1 MDKNPKRN
9 IPNKL
14 NFYNKNDIENNL
26 TKIGEKDLNY
36 KIKNEEKNNIKLKGY
51 KLKDIIKNEK
61 SKEKNKIKKLNLS
74 YTNFTFLLK
83 LLFLII
89 SISLTEEK
97 KLILRKLNHYETEIT
112 ITTNVGGEQYILYNN
127 FYASPYEVIVNGIP
141 QTEAKKKYNFESQD
155 NNITLKFDTQLN
167 NCELMFYNLKSI
179 TRIDLSQFDF
189 SEVTTMKYMFKD
201 CINLESVNFTNI
213 KTSSVGNMEG
223 IFYGCQKLLS
233 LDLNEFN
240 TSSVI
245 SMNNMF
251 YDCNSLKS
259 LDISNFQTSTV
270 KSMESMF
277 RNCKTLTSLDLS
289 KLDTSNV
296 LSMKAMFAYCENL
309 KDLNIVGFE
318 TCKTTV
324 MKYMFAGCTKITSL
338 DLSGFNTQSVEEMEY
353 MFSDCQSLK
362 ILKLDN
368 FDGSSILY
376 MHNMFSGCK
385 ELEYL
390 NLTNFKTNTVQ
401 NMEYMFS
408 GCEKLKEL
416 NLSNFETINV
426 TSMQYMFN
434 NCKQLKTL
442 DISNFET
449 SLVTNMEYMF
459 HGCENLL
466 SLDISNFN
474 LSSSSRI
481 DNMMSNLKS
490 LIYLNLH
497 SIIIGDKTKNTTDCL
512 KGISSNLKYCV
523 RDELS
528 TLLFSFFNSSS
539 QCEDICFE
547 NNAKILDGGNQ
558 ECILNCKNSTD
569 KNYEYNK
576 VCYRNCPANTHK
588 SANNE
593 FLCERDLQCRN
604 YYNLDKSQCFDEIE
618 EGYYLKDIIQK
629 KLDKCHADCKTC
641 NKKETLDNT
650 NCNSCNSGKY
660 LNFGNC
666 VTTCNYGNDTDEFG
680 NNICKCNPKCK
691 ECSKESVKFDLCITC
706 NDGYYK
712 KIDDY
717 QWFAFVN
724 CYKNLEGYYLDNQ
737 IFRPCYGS
745 CKTCDGEGN
754 EENNNCNECKDGFE
768 FKSDSGNNNCIKQTD
783 YVQESDSTNER
794 ETDKLTE
801 PETDNVEQSEIQR
814 ESDRNTDNEIVITV
828 PKINE
833 TELIMNCG
841 AEDLFIG
848 KSCGTEISSPTNK
861 DQLINNI
868 QNDIMNRKIDSL
880 LDNITKTKEDL
891 VVQEK
896 DTIYQITTTENQ
908 NTNEY
913 KNISTVNLGDCEDRL
928 KDIYKIDKSLP
939 LIIFKID
946 YYSPGLLI
954 PVIGYEIFHPVN
966 KSKLDLNYCKDILVE
981 LNIPVSIDE
990 DNLFKHDPNSE
1001 YYQDEC
1007 VPSTSENGTDIIL
1020 NDRQNEY
1027 NNNNLSLC
1035 QNNCTFTGY
1044 DPDSKKALCDCE
1056 VKTKINLISEIIDD
1070 KNILSSNFTSN
1081 EGSTSNIVTMK
1092 CVYTLFSK
1100 DGLKSNIGSY
1110 ILLLVITI
1118 FIVSSIL
1125 FYKVGYP
1132 LLENDIKLILLEK
1145 GKSLEKNNDMNIYK
1159 YEQKGGTMKYNK
1171 IKRKKGKKIK
1181 NKKRKRKKPTNIFDA
1196 KYPPK
1201 KNVSEKLKKLNST
1214 KQNESI
1220 QQSKLKLK
1228 DVQVLINLEKRESN
1242 KRKSPKLKS
1251 NRINPEKPNE
1261 IDFTKYNDNELNSMT
1276 YKEALLYDKR
1286 PFSQYYI
1293 YLLKTKQ
1300 LILFAFC
1307 PKKDYNTMIV
1317 KVNIFF
1323 LSFSV
1328 FYAVNAIFFN
1338 ESTIHKIYQDGGS
1351 YDLVYLLP
1359 KILYS
1364 FIISQI
1370 FCTVIRIAFL
1380 SEKNI
1385 MEVKREKDIN
1395 SSKDKADKVKRCI
1408 VIKYIVFYVAGILFL
1423 MLFWY
1428 YLSSF
1433 GAVYQNTQI
1442 FLIKNTLFSFLIS
1455 LIYPFIINI
1464 FPSIFRIASL
1474 RTSNSDKEVLF
1485 KTSRILQYI

>member
-14 NFYNKNDIENNL
+14 NFYNKNHKDIENNL

-74 YTNFTFLLK
+74 YTNVTFLLK
-83 LLFLII
+83 LLFLVI

-223 IFYGCQKLLS
+223 IFYSCQKLLS

-318 TCKTTV
+318 TSKTTV

-946 YYSPGLLI
+946 YYSPDLLI

-1020 NDRQNEY
+1020 NDRQNEF

-1044 DPDSKKALCDCE
+1044 DPDTKKALCDCE
-1056 VKTKINLISEIIDD
+1056 VKTKINLISEIIED

-1081 EGSTSNIVTMK
+1081 DGSSSNVVTMK
-1092 CVYTLFSK
+1092 CVYTLFTK
-1100 DGLKSNIGSY
+1100 DGLKTNIGSY
-1110 ILLLVITI
+1110 ILIFVIVL
-1118 FIVSSIL
+1118 FCVASIL
-1125 FYKVGYP
+1125 FYKVGYVM
-1132 LLENDIKLILLEK
+1132 LENDIKAIIFEK
-1145 GKSLEKNNDMNIYK
+1145 EKENDINGNNNHDIYK
-1159 YEQKGGTMKYNK
+1159 YQQKSSQNK
-1171 IKRKKGKKIK
+1171 KKKKKSKNRNKKKGKLDF
-1181 NKKRKRKKPTNIFDA
+1181 NE
-1196 KYPPK
+1196 PPK
-1201 KNVSEKLKKLNST
+1201 KKTVTKTKSRKMNSS
-1214 KQNESI
+1214 KGNDIFS
-1220 QQSKLKLK
+1220 QSDLKLK
-1228 DVQVLINLEKRESN
+1228 DVKVLFNFQKKKSRKVKISKNNKITVEKPIFINKSKINL
-1242 KRKSPKLKS
+1242 
-1251 NRINPEKPNE
+1251 
-1261 IDFTKYNDNELNSMT
+1261 NDYELNSLS
-1276 YKEALLYDKR
+1276 YQEALKYDKR
-1286 PFSQYYI
+1286 AYSQYYI
-1293 YLLKTKQ
+1293 SLIKTKHP
-1300 LILFAFC
+1300 IIFSFI
-1307 PKKDYNTMIV
+1307 PVKDYNTMIV
-1317 KVNIFF
+1317 KICLFF
-1323 LSFSV
+1323 LSFCIY
-1328 FYAVNAIFFN
+1328 YAVNALFFN
-1338 ESTIHKIYQDGGS
+1338 DSTIHKIYEDGGS
-1351 YDLVYLLP
+1351 YNIVYFLP
-1359 KILYS
+1359 QIIYS
-1364 FIISQI
+1364 FIISHFFSTVLKYI
-1370 FCTVIRIAFL
+1370 FV
-1380 SEKNI
+1380 SERSIVEIKKEPLLEEAKNK
-1385 MEVKREKDIN
+1385 V
-1395 SSKDKADKVKRCI
+1395 DKVKRGLI
-1408 VIKYIVFYVAGILFL
+1408 IKYITFFVTGILFL
-1423 MLFWY
+1423 ILFWY

-1433 GAVYQNTQI
+1433 CAVYKNSQVI
-1442 FLIKNTLFSFLIS
+1442 LIKNTFLSFLVS
-1455 LIYPFIINI
+1455 LLYPFIINI
-1464 FPSIFRIASL
+1464 LPGIFRIPSL
-1474 RTSNSDKEVLF
+1474 GNNNDKELF
-1485 KTSRILQYI
+1485 YKISKFIQLL

>member
-1 MDKNPKRN
+1 MVKNSKKRAFYRDKQLKKAIIYLSPFSK
-9 IPNKL
+9 
-14 NFYNKNDIENNL
+14 NKNYLSKNL
-26 TKIGEKDLNY
+26 LSLIFIL
-36 KIKNEEKNNIKLKGY
+36 LFFP
-51 KLKDIIKNEK
+51 IIL
-61 SKEKNKIKKLNLS
+61 SNKIFQKLRNLDNDS
-74 YTNFTFLLK
+74 EIKIRVKGKGDMNILFNSFTPLPSVIYVDNVENPPSK
-83 LLFLII
+83 
-89 SISLTEEK
+89 SIYKSNE
-97 KLILRKLNHYETEIT
+97 
-112 ITTNVGGEQYILYNN
+112 GE
-127 FYASPYEVIVNGIP
+127 YEVIMKFGTAITSCEKMFSGCNYI
-141 QTEAKKKYNFESQD
+141 TEVDLSNFDTSNINNMENMFYGCTNLESINFGNFDTSSVTSMGHLFHNCKILKSLDLSKFHTSKTENMCMMFYNCNSLKFLDVSSFDTSSVTTMNSMFYKCSQLTSL
-155 NNITLKFDTQLN
+155 NLLKFDTSSVSTMYD
-167 NCELMFYNLKSI
+167 MFYGCSELSYLNLSKFDTSKVTSMKGMFRECKQLEELNLENFI
-179 TRIDLSQFDF
+179 TS
-189 SEVTTMKYMFKD
+189 SVTQMNEMFKD
-201 CINLESVNFTNI
+201 CISLKTLNIPNFNTQTVTNMQYMF
-213 KTSSVGNMEG
+213 S
-223 IFYGCQKLLS
+223 GCKNLLS
-233 LDLNEFN
+233 LDLSNFN
-240 TSSVI
+240 TESV
-245 SMNNMF
+245 
-251 YDCNSLKS
+251 
-259 LDISNFQTSTV
+259 
-270 KSMESMF
+270 
-277 RNCKTLTSLDLS
+277 
-289 KLDTSNV
+289 
-296 LSMKAMFAYCENL
+296 
-309 KDLNIVGFE
+309 
-318 TCKTTV
+318 
-324 MKYMFAGCTKITSL
+324 
-338 DLSGFNTQSVEEMEY
+338 TQM
-353 MFSDCQSLK
+353 D
-362 ILKLDN
+362 
-368 FDGSSILY
+368 
-376 MHNMFSGCK
+376 NMFSYC
-385 ELEYL
+385 EL
-390 NLTNFKTNTVQ
+390 
-401 NMEYMFS
+401 
-408 GCEKLKEL
+408 
-416 NLSNFETINV
+416 
-426 TSMQYMFN
+426 
-434 NCKQLKTL
+434 
-442 DISNFET
+442 
-449 SLVTNMEYMF
+449 
-459 HGCENLL
+459 
-466 SLDISNFN
+466 
-474 LSSSSRI
+474 
-481 DNMMSNLKS
+481 
-490 LIYLNLH
+490 LIYLNLI
-497 SIIIGDKTKNTTDCL
+497 SFTVGSETNINNMLNGITSTKFCVKDDKL
-512 KGISSNLKYCV
+512 KE
-523 RDELS
+523 ELL
-528 TLLFSFFNSSS
+528 TLN
-539 QCEDICFE
+539 I
-547 NNAKILDGGNQ
+547 
-558 ECILNCKNSTD
+558 
-569 KNYEYNK
+569 
-576 VCYRNCPANTHK
+576 
-588 SANNE
+588 
-593 FLCERDLQCRN
+593 
-604 YYNLDKSQCFDEIE
+604 
-618 EGYYLKDIIQK
+618 
-629 KLDKCHADCKTC
+629 
-641 NKKETLDNT
+641 
-650 NCNSCNSGKY
+650 
-660 LNFGNC
+660 
-666 VTTCNYGNDTDEFG
+666 
-680 NNICKCNPKCK
+680 NNICEEDSCFTIIHAKIFPEEFKCIEKCNDDSEYVLEYNNICYKHCPDCTSKSSINENLCEK
-691 ECSKESVKFDLCITC
+691 VCNEECIYKYGALCI
-706 NDGYYK
+706 
-712 KIDDY
+712 
-717 QWFAFVN
+717 
-724 CYKNLEGYYLDNQ
+724 
-737 IFRPCYGS
+737 
-745 CKTCDGEGN
+745 
-754 EENNNCNECKDGFE
+754 
-768 FKSDSGNNNCIKQTD
+768 
-783 YVQESDSTNER
+783 QETNTGQ
-794 ETDKLTE
+794 ETDKPTEPETDKPTEHETDKPTDHETDKQTEPETDKQTEPETDKPTEHETDKPTEHETDKPTE
-801 PETDNVEQSEIQR
+801 PETDNPTETKIDNPTESETNNVKTSEI
-814 ESDRNTDNEIVITV
+814 ESDSEKEITV

-908 NTNEY
+908 NSNEY
-913 KNISTVNLGDCEDRL
+913 KNMSTVNLGVCEDRL
-928 KDIYKIDKSLP
+928 KDIYKIDKNLP

-946 YYSPGLLI
+946 YYSPDLLI

-966 KSKLDLNYCKDILVE
+966 KSKLDLNYCKDILIE

-990 DNLFKHDPNSE
+990 DNLFKHDPNSG